1 MRRSNRECDREE
13 KKTSNRGRWA
23 KANETFGVSVGCVYE
38 NRTNNCF
45 YSIACPP
52 HDETKNEYQNKYDG
66 SVCRDGPN
74 GATAGGQTR
83 LINGDNAIRSM
94 KYQMSRPIVLL
105 CVSVC
110 VCVGGGSLGGCWG
123 EGGGGC
129 SGRDWLHAW
138 CIGMNRSSQTDGNM
152 EWRAEKDKNG
162 KHWSYPL
169 FAFNGKCGYNRKTC
183 TIRISLTQSNN
194 ANHFVRLA
202 IDALAPSGIHTH
214 IQKSASAYE
223 LNSTL
228 MCPLDIQHTTYINWK

>member
-74 GATAGGQTR
+74 GATAGEQTR

-110 VCVGGGSLGGCWG
+110 VCVRGGSLGGVGARG
-123 EGGGGC
+123 EGVVQAVTGC
-129 SGRDWLHAW
+129 TH
-138 CIGMNRSSQTDGNM
+138 
-152 EWRAEKDKNG
+152 
-162 KHWSYPL
+162 
-169 FAFNGKCGYNRKTC
+169 
-183 TIRISLTQSNN
+183 
-194 ANHFVRLA
+194 
-202 IDALAPSGIHTH
+202 DALEWIEAVKRMEIWNEEQKKTKMVNIEAIRYSLLMANAAITEKLAQSAFLWPNLIMPTILYGWQLMHWRLLAYTH
-214 IQKSASAYE
+214 IYRKARAHT
-223 LNSTL
+223 NSTAL
-228 MCPLDIQHTTYINWK
+228 LCAH